1 MGAEQAIYL
10 SMGLLAMTSLSGL
23 GVAVG
28 SGVVMMM
35 QEEALQVHQSPAG
48 LAEKKKLSELK
59 AMPSRGF
66 AASRQ

>member
-1 MGAEQAIYL
+1 MCVYL
-10 SMGLLAMTSLSGL
+10 FLTT
-23 GVAVG
+23 
-28 SGVVMMM
+28 
-35 QEEALQVHQSPAG
+35 QALQVHQSPAG